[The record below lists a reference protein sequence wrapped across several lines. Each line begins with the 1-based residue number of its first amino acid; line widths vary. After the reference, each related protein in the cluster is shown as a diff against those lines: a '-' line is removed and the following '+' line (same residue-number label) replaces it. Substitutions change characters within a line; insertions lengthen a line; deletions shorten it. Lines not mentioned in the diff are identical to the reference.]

1 MRQIILIALVIT
13 YCLPA
18 WCQHAAKKATPVIT
32 PPVFNGCVE
41 TYLGHNLRYPD
52 AAREN
57 DIEGSVTVQF
67 VIDEK
72 GTVQKAKLAGR
83 RRVGAGCEE
92 EALRVVRSM
101 PAWKPAM
108 YGKRPVK
115 YVYTLPVT
123 FRLE

>member
-1 MRQIILIALVIT
+1 MRRAILIVLAII
-13 YCLPA
+13 YCIPT
-18 WCQHAAKKATPVIT
+18 WCQHAEKKAKPVLT
-32 PPVFNGCVE
+32 PPIFNGYIE
-41 TYLGHNLRYPD
+41 TYLGRNLRYPE

-57 DIEGSVTVQF
+57 EIEGRVNIQF

-72 GTVQKAKLAGR
+72 GTVQKAKLIGR
-83 RRVGAGCEE
+83 KRLGGGCEA
-92 EALRVVRSM
+92 EALRVVQSM